1 MVCTLIFLV
10 FSALFS
16 GLTIHLTYSTLTLCQ
31 VFSHDVKDFSTLSRS
46 MFSLFVALVGLIDID
61 DLLESD
67 RFVGGLLFS
76 IYIFI
81 VL

>member
-1 MVCTLIFLV
+1 
-10 FSALFS
+10 
-16 GLTIHLTYSTLTLCQ
+16 
-31 VFSHDVKDFSTLSRS
+31 

>member
-1 MVCTLIFLV
+1 M
-10 FSALFS
+10 
-16 GLTIHLTYSTLTLCQ
+16 
-31 VFSHDVKDFSTLSRS
+31 FSHDVKDFSTISRS

-67 RFVGGLLFS
+67 RLVGGLLFS